1 MRDGQPVS
9 PSIILDNVFVR
20 FPIIGAEARSLKK
33 AALAGVAS
41 LAGKG
46 RVGGTLSMATNT
58 TVVEA
63 LNGITLD
70 VATGARI
77 GLVGHNGAGKSTLLR
92 VMAGIYPPN
101 AGTVR
106 TSGRITSL
114 LDIGLGIDGHATGR
128 ENIYLR
134 ALYMGRGTKE
144 TARVIDD
151 IAEFTGLGAFLDMP
165 VRTYSAGMQARLLFA
180 VSTAFEADIL
190 LLDEGIG
197 AGDAEFAEKAQA
209 RMQAFID
216 KAGIMVLA
224 SHDYGL
230 LRTFCQTI
238 IRLEAGQ
245 IVRMGSVEEM
255 L

>member
-1 MRDGQPVS
+1 MS
-9 PSIILDNVFVR
+9 PRITLDNVFVR

-41 LAGKG
+41 LAGKAK
-46 RVGGTLSMATNT
+46 VGGRLSMATDM

-63 LNGITLD
+63 LNGISLD
-70 VATGARI
+70 IATGARI
-77 GLVGHNGAGKSTLLR
+77 GLIGHNGAGKSTLLR

-101 AGTVR
+101 AGTV
-106 TSGRITSL
+106 TSTGRITSL
-114 LDIGLGIDGHATGR
+114 LDIGLGIDANATGR

-144 TARVIDD
+144 TGRVIDD

-180 VSTAFEADIL
+180 VSTAFDADIL

-216 KAGIMVLA
+216 KAGILVLA

-238 IRLEAGQ
+238 IRLEGGQ
-245 IVRMGSVEEM
+245 IVRSGSIDEM